1 MLNKK
6 ALKAGLVLLAISFA
20 DDATNEVLDE
30 QLSSALKEKLID
42 LNVEVPAGSSTET
55 LLELYTA
62 ASSSDDKFEQGE
74 GQFDGSEHFEFT
86 AKVGFTQPWQGG
98 SLSAEKNEEFDCDDE
113 KLVLHLLS
121 NNLIKRN

>member
-6 ALKAGLVLLAISFA
+6 DLKAGLVLLSISFA
-20 DDATNEVLDE
+20 ADATNEVLDE
-30 QLSSALKEKLID
+30 QLSSALKEKLSG
-42 LNVEVPAGSSTET
+42 LNVELPAGSSTET

-62 ASSSDDKFEQGE
+62 ATTPDDKGDFEGE
-74 GQFDGSEHFEFT
+74 EHFEFT
-86 AKVGFTQPWQGG
+86 AKVGFTQPWQDGTI
-98 SLSAEKNEEFDCDDE
+98 SAIKGEEFDCDDE